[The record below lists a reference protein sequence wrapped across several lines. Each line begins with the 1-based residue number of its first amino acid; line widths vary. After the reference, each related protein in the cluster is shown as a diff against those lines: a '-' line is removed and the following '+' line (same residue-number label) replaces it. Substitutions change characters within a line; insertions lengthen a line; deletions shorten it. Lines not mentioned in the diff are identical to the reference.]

1 MDEITT
7 SNYQQFKRAL
17 DFGIKREAEGF
28 VKIGYL
34 LRYARENKE
43 LFIGSGYLDINE
55 MALKEY
61 GLDASQVS
69 RFISINERFSE
80 GGYSDRLETHYEG
93 FGVAKLALMLQLP
106 DNLNEQLTPEFT
118 KSEINTLREE
128 VKEEAKVTD
137 IEVMME
143 VQAADEIDEAIKET
157 LREPDLYRKAK
168 KLTEEGKGSEEYL
181 KALKEIL
188 APSGVSIKAVRVSG
202 TGRIMV
208 KFDETNDVK
217 FVKVRQN
224 ETVTRS
230 LTYVGVVYSE
240 LARKDYKEL
249 FGEDIPKE
257 PKEES
262 ETPCTDILMQRLA
275 EGKTKIA
282 PVQPKGIKPPQ
293 KKESK
298 VTPAPIPKVKPEEV
312 EELPPKEPEKP
323 DSYSV
328 EKKYEFSAEWW
339 RNDIA
344 EHIERLYKDVD
355 EIKKDYSSV
364 LLISRVKLLV
374 SKIEKLQEAETEEA
388 NVESD

>member
-7 SNYQQFKRAL
+7 SNYQQFKQAL
-17 DFGIKREAEGF
+17 DFEIKREAEGF

-43 LFIGSGYLDINE
+43 IFIGSGYLDINE

-106 DNLNEQLTPEFT
+106 DNLNKELTPEFT
-118 KSEINTLREE
+118 KSEIDTLRKE
-128 VKEEAKVTD
+128 VKDESIKTD
-137 IEVMME
+137 LEIMME
-143 VQAADEIDEAIKET
+143 TQAADEIDEAIKET
-157 LREPDLYRKAK
+157 LREPDLYRKTK
-168 KLTEEGKGSEEYL
+168 KLVEEGKDSEEYL

-188 APSGVSIKAVRVSG
+188 APSGVSIKTARVSG

-230 LTYVGVVYSE
+230 LAYVGVVYSE

-249 FGEDIPKE
+249 FGEDLPAE
-257 PKEES
+257 PKEEKPS
-262 ETPCTDILMQRLA
+262 APSIIADS
-275 EGKTKIA
+275 KKIA
-282 PVQPKGIKPPQ
+282 PVQQPKKDPP

-312 EELPPKEPEKP
+312 EIIPTVEAQKFYSEKP
-323 DSYSV
+323 S
-328 EKKYEFSAEWW
+328 EII
-339 RNDIA
+339 RQDIA
-344 EHIERLYKDVD
+344 ERIERLYQNID
-355 EIKKDYSSV
+355 EIKKDYSAVTLEQRLKMV
-364 LLISRVKLLV
+364 LDKV
-374 SKIEKLQEAETEEA
+374 EKLIEAETEEA
-388 NVESD
+388 NVGSD